1 VTNGS
6 DLVFVAAL
14 SLTLVHLFATCAPNV
29 GSRTLA
35 AIASYESDTQPWA
48 IGDNTAHR
56 GYTFAS
62 RDSAERAARDLAAAG
77 HNLDLGLMQVNTVHL
92 GTNGLRLDNVFEP
105 CTNIAAGAAVLSG
118 AYRRAVADFGPGQT
132 ALQHALSA
140 YNTGS
145 LFAGASYARG
155 VTARARALHLLASQG
170 STTSLGQPTIV
181 VRTLGAAAPP
191 PHLSIGDGERM
202 ERSQ

>member
-1 VTNGS
+1 
-6 DLVFVAAL
+6 VFVAAL
-14 SLTLVHLFATCAPNV
+14 SLTLVHLFSTCAPNV

-35 AIASYESDTQPWA
+35 AIASYESDTQPWS

-56 GYTFAS
+56 GHVYAS
-62 RDSAERAARDLAAAG
+62 RDDAERAARALVAAG

-92 GTNGLRLDNVFEP
+92 GENGLSLNNAFDP
-105 CTNIAAGAAVLSG
+105 CTNISAGAAVLSG
-118 AYRRAVADFGPGQT
+118 AYRRAASAFGPGQV

-155 VTARARALHLLASQG
+155 VTSRARRLHLLAQTPATFAG
-170 STTSLGQPTIV
+170 AEAIV
-181 VRTLGAAAPP
+181 VHAFAPVPASMPHP
-191 PHLSIGDGERM
+191 PIGDGERDGATP
-202 ERSQ
+202 

>member
-1 VTNGS
+1 
-6 DLVFVAAL
+6 VFVAAL
-14 SLTLVHLFATCAPNV
+14 SLTLVHLFSTCAPNV

-35 AIASYESDTQPWA
+35 AIASYESDTQPWS

-56 GYTFAS
+56 GHLYAT
-62 RDSAERAARDLAAAG
+62 RDDAERAARELIAAG

-92 GTNGLRLDNVFEP
+92 GENGLSLANVFEP
-105 CTNIAAGAAVLSG
+105 CTNVEAGAAVLSG
-118 AYRRAVADFGPGQT
+118 AYRRAAAEFGPGQR

-155 VTARARALHLLASQG
+155 VTQRARRLHLLAQARASFG
-170 STTSLGQPTIV
+170 AADAIV
-181 VRTLGAAAPP
+181 VRSVPAVPP
-191 PHLSIGDGERM
+191 NVTHPPIGDGERG
-202 ERSQ
+202 EAAR

>member
-1 VTNGS
+1 MT
-6 DLVFVAAL
+6 F
-14 SLTLVHLFATCAPNV
+14 VHLFSTCAPNV

-35 AIASYESDTQPWA
+35 AIASYESDTQPWT

-56 GYTFAS
+56 GHAYGS
-62 RDSAERAARDLAAAG
+62 RGEAERAARDLLAAG

-92 GTNGLRLDNVFEP
+92 GTNGLTLDNVFDP
-105 CTNIAAGAAVLSG
+105 CTNVTAGAAVLSG
-118 AYRRAVADFGPGQT
+118 AYRRAVADFGPGQV

-155 VTARARALHLLASQG
+155 VTARARALRLLRQSPATFG
-170 STTSLGQPTIV
+170 GETVV
-181 VRTLGAAAPP
+181 VRTAQGDAPP
-191 PHLSIGDGERM
+191 QSALHLTIGDGERPGGKP
-202 ERSQ
+202 